1 VAGVSPSNPSHIME
15 DNAMTPFRM
24 TLATGIVLLLAIG
37 ACERQGP
44 PPKPIGSAT
53 NRHVEESP
61 ATVNTDAMMQNMKT
75 PMDNARQ
82 TEDVLRGAA
91 DRTRQQSEPTAP

>member
-1 VAGVSPSNPSHIME
+1 
-15 DNAMTPFRM
+15 MTHFRM
-24 TLATGIVLLLAIG
+24 SLTMGILFLLTIG

-44 PPKPIGSAT
+44 PPKPIGAAT
-53 NRHVEESP
+53 NKHVEETPASP
-61 ATVNTDAMMQNMKT
+61 SRLDADTAIQNMKT